1 LVIRVQSANTAH
13 RGLEIDDVV
22 VRYGDATA
30 VDGVTLDVS
39 PGQIVAV
46 IGPSGCGKSSLLRA
60 VAGLEPL
67 HRGAVRW
74 AGDDLAP
81 RAVHQ
86 REFGLMFQD
95 HVLFPHR
102 DVGEN
107 VAFGLRMHR
116 ADARQQRARV
126 TEMLA
131 LVGLAG
137 FERRRV
143 DELSGGEAQRVAL
156 ARALAPRPRLLM
168 LDEPLG
174 SLDRSLRERLAVD
187 IRTTVRELGVAA
199 LHITHDQDE
208 AFTVADRVA
217 VMRSGRI
224 VRADAPEA
232 LWRDPRTEFVARFLG
247 HRDVLPADVA
257 ARLGYTTGGRSTVS
271 ADADD
276 GVVLLPGA
284 LVVDPHGSIPAR
296 VIEARFGSV
305 AVWAELAVDGFD
317 APLTVTASH
326 GSPEAEAILALVPGA
341 TASLAL
347 RSERTAAVALE
358 EQAGPDSPR
367 ERVQGR
373 RLSS

>member
-1 LVIRVQSANTAH
+1 MTPVH
-13 RGLEIDDVV
+13 PGLEIDDVV

-30 VDGVTLDVS
+30 VEGVTLAVA
-39 PGQIVAV
+39 PGEIVAV

-67 HRGAVRW
+67 HRGAIRW
-74 AGDDLAP
+74 AGADLATV
-81 RAVHQ
+81 AVHQ

-107 VAFGLRMHR
+107 VAFGLRM
-116 ADARQQRARV
+116 QRAGGREQQVRV
-126 TEMLA
+126 GEMLA
-131 LVGLAG
+131 LVGLSG

-187 IRTTVRELGVAA
+187 IRATVRELGVAA
-199 LHITHDQDE
+199 LHVTHDQDE

-217 VMRSGRI
+217 VMRGGCI
-224 VRADAPEA
+224 ERADSPEA

-247 HRDVLPADVA
+247 HRDVLSA
-257 ARLGYTTGGRSTVS
+257 
-271 ADADD
+271 ADATQLGHVDSTATD

-284 LVVDPHGSIPAR
+284 LVIDPHGTIVAR

-305 AVWAELAVDGFD
+305 AVWAEVAVDGID

-326 GSPEAEAILALVPGA
+326 GSPEASEILGLVPGETTTLTMRRQL
-341 TASLAL
+341 TALAQL
-347 RSERTAAVALE
+347 D
-358 EQAGPDSPR
+358 P
-367 ERVQGR
+367 
-373 RLSS
+373 

>member
-1 LVIRVQSANTAH
+1 MNAMGVGRP
-13 RGLEIDDVV
+13 GLAIDDVV
-22 VRYGDATA
+22 VRYGDAAA
-30 VDGVTLDVS
+30 VDGVTLDVA
-39 PGQIVAV
+39 PGEIVAV

-74 AGDDLAP
+74 AGTDLAP
-81 RAVHQ
+81 VAVHQ

-116 ADARQQRARV
+116 AGAHEQRERV
-126 TEMLA
+126 AEMLG

-174 SLDRSLRERLAVD
+174 SLDRSLRERLAID

-217 VMRSGRI
+217 VMRGGRI
-224 VRADAPEA
+224 VRAEAPHS
-232 LWRDPRTEFVARFLG
+232 LWRDPGTEFVARFLG
-247 HRDVLPADVA
+247 HRDVLPVAVA
-257 ARLGYTTGGRSTVS
+257 ARLGF
-271 ADADD
+271 AIDPAPAD

-284 LVVDPHGSIPAR
+284 LVLDPHGATAAR

-305 AVWAELAVDGFD
+305 AVWAEVAVDGVD
-317 APLTVTASH
+317 APLTLTASH
-326 GSPEAEAILALVPGA
+326 GSPEASAILALVPGETTTLTPRPHL
-341 TASLAL
+341 TAPVL
-347 RSERTAAVALE
+347 LE
-358 EQAGPDSPR
+358 P
-367 ERVQGR
+367 
-373 RLSS
+373 

>member
-1 LVIRVQSANTAH
+1 MVTAV
-13 RGLEIDDVV
+13 RPGLEIDDLV

-30 VDGVTLDVS
+30 VAGVTLAVS
-39 PGQIVAV
+39 PGEIVAV

-67 HRGAVRW
+67 HRGAIRW
-74 AGDDLAP
+74 AGADLAP
-81 RAVHQ
+81 LPVHQ

-107 VAFGLRMHR
+107 IVFGLRM
-116 ADARQQRARV
+116 QRAGVREQQARV
-126 TEMLA
+126 GEMLA
-131 LVGLAG
+131 LVGLSG

-187 IRTTVRELGVAA
+187 IRATVRELGVAA
-199 LHITHDQDE
+199 LHVTHDQDE

-217 VMRSGRI
+217 VMRCGRI
-224 VRADAPEA
+224 VRADAPGS

-247 HRDVLPADVA
+247 HRDVVPVA
-257 ARLGYTTGGRSTVS
+257 VATRLGCPVGASPVNGI
-271 ADADD
+271 
-276 GVVLLPGA
+276 VLLPGA
-284 LVVDPHGSIPAR
+284 LVVDPHGPIVAR
-296 VIEARFGSV
+296 VIEARFASV
-305 AVWAELAVDGFD
+305 AVWAELAVDGID
-317 APLTVTASH
+317 APITVTASH
-326 GSPEAEAILALVPGA
+326 GSPDAAAIVALVPGA
-341 TASLAL
+341 ATTLTL
-347 RSERTAAVALE
+347 RSELTASVQLE
-358 EQAGPDSPR
+358 P
-367 ERVQGR
+367 
-373 RLSS
+373 

>member
-1 LVIRVQSANTAH
+1 MVNDMCSARTVH
-13 RGLEIDDVV
+13 EGLEIDDVV

-39 PGQIVAV
+39 PGEIVAV

-74 AGDDLAP
+74 AGADLATV
-81 RAVHQ
+81 AVHR
-86 REFGLMFQD
+86 RELGLMFQD

-102 DVGEN
+102 DVGDN
-107 VAFGLRMHR
+107 VAFGLRMHH
-116 ADARQQRARV
+116 ADAREQRARA

-131 LVGLAG
+131 LVGLSG

-199 LHITHDQDE
+199 LHVTHDQDE

-217 VMRSGRI
+217 VMSRGRI

-232 LWRDPRTEFVARFLG
+232 LWRDPRTELVARFLG
-247 HRDVLPADVA
+247 HRDVLSAADA
-257 ARLGYTTGGRSTVS
+257 ARLGCAAGT
-271 ADADD
+271 ADRTD

-284 LVVDPHGSIPAR
+284 LVVDPHGTIVAQ
-296 VIEARFGSV
+296 VIDARFGSV
-305 AVWAELAVDGFD
+305 AVWAEVTVDGVD

-326 GSPEAEAILALVPGA
+326 GSPEAAAILGLVPGA
-341 TASLAL
+341 HATLTMRPELTA
-347 RSERTAAVALE
+347 
-358 EQAGPDSPR
+358 P
-367 ERVQGR
+367 VQ
-373 RLSS
+373 LDP

>member
-1 LVIRVQSANTAH
+1 MPVH
-13 RGLEIDDVV
+13 PGLEIDDLV
-22 VRYGDATA
+22 VRYGGVTA
-30 VDGVTLDVS
+30 VEGVTLAVA
-39 PGQIVAV
+39 PGEIVAV

-60 VAGLEPL
+60 VGGLEPL
-67 HRGAVRW
+67 HRGAIRW
-74 AGDDLAP
+74 AGADLATV
-81 RAVHQ
+81 AVHQ

-107 VAFGLRMHR
+107 VAFGLRM
-116 ADARQQRARV
+116 QRSGGREQKVRV
-126 TEMLA
+126 SEVLA
-131 LVGLAG
+131 LVGLSG

-199 LHITHDQDE
+199 LHVTHDQDE

-217 VMRSGRI
+217 VMRGGWI
-224 VRADAPEA
+224 ERADSPEA

-247 HRDVLPADVA
+247 HRDVLPVA
-257 ARLGYTTGGRSTVS
+257 VATRLGCPVGASP
-271 ADADD
+271 DD
-276 GVVLLPGA
+276 GLVLLPGA
-284 LVVDPHGSIPAR
+284 LTVDPNGPIVAR

-305 AVWAELAVDGFD
+305 AVWAELAVDGID
-317 APLTVTASH
+317 APMMVTASH
-326 GSPEAEAILALVPGA
+326 GSPDAAAILALVPGA
-341 TASLAL
+341 TTTLNL
-347 RSERTAAVALE
+347 RSELTSPVQLE
-358 EQAGPDSPR
+358 P
-367 ERVQGR
+367 
-373 RLSS
+373 